1 MANQDYDKLWFAQS
15 VNQTAISRVSEAI
28 GKLGAALPCSVAAVS
43 GSFVTVKF
51 EVDTAPWVLPEITIP
66 KAEGPWVRSPTQV
79 GDFGLTVPADAYL
92 SQISGQGGG
101 LPDLKRP
108 GNLAALVWMPVAS
121 KSFSTVNTN
130 AALVQGPEGAV
141 IQTEDGSASVVVSK
155 TGITMT
161 FGGNVVT
168 LDASGFTID
177 GILFDTHVHGG
188 VTTGSS
194 STTGP
199 A

>member
-1 MANQDYDKLWFAQS
+1 MANQDFDKLWFAQS
-15 VNQTAISRVSEAI
+15 VNQAAINRVSEAV
-28 GKLGAALPCSVAAVS
+28 GRLGAALPCSVSAVS

-51 EVDTAPWVLPEITIP
+51 EVDTSPWVLPEITIP
-66 KAEGPWVRSPTQV
+66 KSEGPWIRSPTQI

-92 SQISGQGGG
+92 SHVSGQGGG
-101 LPDLKRP
+101 TPDLKRP
-108 GNLAALVWMPVAS
+108 GNLASLVWVPVAS
-121 KSFSTVNTN
+121 KTFSSVNTN

-141 IQTEDGSASVVVSK
+141 IQTDDGSSSVTISK
-155 TGITMT
+155 TGITLS